1 MNAEHYDAMAT
12 DIAKQLK
19 NLKEQYKG
27 AHLQWDGLQEIVGKA
42 EHDRIVGNLPPTTEE
57 DMSRDRW
64 A

>member
-27 AHLQWDGLQEIVGKA
+27 AHLQWDGLQEIVGKL
-42 EHDRIVGNLPPTTEE
+42 VNLLTIPIRPTEE